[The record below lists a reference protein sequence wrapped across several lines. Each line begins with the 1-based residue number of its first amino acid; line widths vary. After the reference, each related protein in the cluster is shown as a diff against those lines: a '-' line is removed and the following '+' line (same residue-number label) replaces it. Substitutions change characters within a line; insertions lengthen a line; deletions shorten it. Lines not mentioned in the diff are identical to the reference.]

1 MSVEPPPAEAP
12 DVGDLPPGVLAPLP
26 GPNPAGRDVRY
37 DGDYERIAE
46 ARRDENSSLP
56 QGVWVRDVKQ
66 ADWAAVES
74 LALDTLSQRSK
85 DLRVACWLA
94 EAWVRL
100 DGFSG
105 LRRGLA
111 LIDALCA
118 RFWDDLYPSIEP
130 NDLSGRLAPLEWLNQ
145 RLPVALR
152 LWPVVAHPIDRDV
165 QFTWSDYID
174 AQRLETVRL
183 RDPAAA
189 QKAETRGA
197 ITPARFEACQKR
209 TLTARLEAMALDL
222 DRALARL
229 AALDDRLD
237 TLCGR
242 DAPGLGK
249 IRDVAEE
256 IAGFAAAELA
266 ARRPPELE
274 PVERASGAPAA
285 AATGAPPAAAN
296 APPPLPPTPA
306 APMTRS
312 LAYQQLGEIADFLLE
327 ADPHSPTPY
336 VLRRLADWGALPLPN
351 LIQAFEDVGG
361 DMVLMLRS
369 LGLEDGLNPAHP
381 ENEPDYDD
389 SD

>member
-1 MSVEPPPAEAP
+1 MSVEPPPAEAA

-37 DGDYERIAE
+37 EGDYERIAE

-74 LALDTLSQRSK
+74 LALDTLTQRSK

-118 RFWDDLYPSIEP
+118 KFWDDLYPVIEP

-197 ITPARFEACQKR
+197 ITLARFEACQKR
-209 TLTARLEAMALDL
+209 TLTARLEGMALDL
-222 DRALARL
+222 DRSLARL

-266 ARRPPELE
+266 ARRPADFE
-274 PVERASGAPAA
+274 PVDLRRVEWSPD
-285 AATGAPPAAAN
+285 PPAAAP
-296 APPPLPPTPA
+296 ASVPTTSA

-312 LAYQQLGEIADFLLE
+312 LAYQRLGEIADFLLD

-369 LGLEDGLNPAHP
+369 LGLEDGLNPAP
-381 ENEPDYDD
+381 AENEPDYDD